1 MSRSGVRRFPGD
13 LRVGS
18 VAELVQAGLADVADR
33 DADHRPRQGVSKIGR
48 PGSGYALLVGAR
60 HVMTS
65 STAVRRAA
73 DPGWGVGTA
82 VSRGPHQKQGQ
93 TDAMSTEDRMIRSR
107 LWRDGTLEVEDF
119 PFDQISNYLDEEGCL
134 VWVDLCE
141 PDPRHLRQLAA
152 ELTLDP
158 HAVEDALARQERAKS
173 VRYATHTFLTVF
185 ATRLEAGDRGG
196 RGSASSLR
204 VSRVSVFILGR
215 GIVTVR
221 QDRGFDIDEVVRRW
235 DDNADLL
242 KYGVGALVHGLLDVV
257 IDGHFDAV
265 QILDDEM
272 EGLEDVLFDERAA
285 TNEVQRQTYR
295 IRRDLV
301 ELRRVVLPMREVVNA
316 VLRHRKDINAPTELD
331 GWYDDLY
338 DHVLRAS
345 EWTESLRDMV
355 TTIFE
360 TNLSLQDARLNTVM
374 KKLTAWAAII
384 AVPTAVT
391 GYFGQNV
398 PYPGFA
404 QHSGFVLSVVVIA
417 GLALGL
423 YASFK
428 YRDWL

>member
-1 MSRSGVRRFPGD
+1 
-13 LRVGS
+13 
-18 VAELVQAGLADVADR
+18 
-33 DADHRPRQGVSKIGR
+33 
-48 PGSGYALLVGAR
+48 
-60 HVMTS
+60 
-65 STAVRRAA
+65 
-73 DPGWGVGTA
+73 
-82 VSRGPHQKQGQ
+82 
-93 TDAMSTEDRMIRSR
+93 MIRSR